1 MARKKIIRML
11 SGGVIVAC
19 TVLLCTLN
27 VSAQFQAVE
36 VTHTISG
43 SVGVQGVVMQGLPN
57 NPVTDESGYYIAIVK
72 WGWTGTVTPR
82 KDGWTFE
89 PASKTYPE
97 ITGDQD
103 NQDYRATPVTY
114 TISGSLGMADVQ
126 LTGLPGEPVTGSDGK
141 YSVIVEY
148 GWNGTVIPLKDGY
161 EFNPK
166 DRSYRNVGTDM
177 PRQDYSAKRITITIS
192 GTTREAGVEMRGFPS
207 KVTTDN
213 TGNYTTTV
221 DWGWSGAVKPE
232 KQGYT
237 FMPEEIPYTSI
248 TFNQTNQDYTS
259 TPITYTI
266 SGSASMANVEMK
278 GFPDAVYTDSS
289 GYYNAVVKWGWSGVV
304 TPNLDGYTFK
314 PASMT
319 YSNVD
324 SDRDSQQYESAI
336 KSFTISGSAGQE
348 GVQMLGL
355 PGDPITGSGGAYSV
369 TVDWNWSGTVTP
381 MKEGYDF
388 DPANKLN
395 PPINADMK
403 NQNYTASLK
412 QLTISGTVG
421 VSGVTLQGAPG
432 RPVVS
437 GSDGSYSVSVPW
449 GWSGTITPQQGG
461 FEFDPS
467 SIQYSDVKFDEISR
481 DYNATVLKRVI
492 SGTII
497 SDQGKPVEGVLMI
510 SDLGLTAST
519 DSSGTYTLEVNH
531 GWSGM
536 VTPTSE
542 GHTFRPTTQ
551 RYSNVSRDM
560 LNQNFQAIV
569 KMFTITDMVSMNGI
583 PIRDVKITATDIPGS
598 TATDAQGKFTI
609 RVPYGWSGEVIPE
622 KPGINFNPPSKSFS
636 TPIIQ
641 NMNMGV
647 AEPVA
652 LTQRPST
659 TQTRPTTT
667 TAPTTDRTGTL
678 PTTLPPVTDG
688 TLPTALPP
696 TTLPRG
702 VAPAAQAGTVTEP
715 SSTDPDIQKILDQLQ
730 ALKTEREGPAIP
742 AGVQFDP
749 ATVPVSNTFAGEELS
764 YVLENLGTQ
773 AGIPIIPEASVYGE
787 VYCTLKDVPLETA
800 LQIVLAGT
808 SYIYK
813 KTPHYYL
820 VSPGDP
826 NNPLFPVMSETRPVK
841 LDYVRAGTAVS
852 LLSNA
857 FLPYVKADPDPNSH
871 TVLVTAPSVMM
882 ERIVSDLKMLD
893 KTPTHV
899 MLDARIVIMERGDL
913 LNMGIEWGWPT
924 IRAGMFSSELLGKGD
939 DLMDF
944 GGKWPWGVQ
953 MGYSPDAT
961 FTDSLVM
968 ALNLLV
974 ENDEAK
980 ILSKPQLMALDG
992 RQAKI
997 QVLKEE
1003 YFLLTPST
1011 VSSYGYA
1018 SSYMENV
1025 VSGTTLTITPYIGDN
1040 GNIIL
1045 EMAVEVSDSIPSARS
1060 TELPVITRRTAENTV
1075 RIKDGGTAIVAGLTE
1090 NRSNHDNKKVPG
1102 LSKLPLVGSLFKN
1115 TANEDSSREIAVFIT
1130 ARIVPEDGIN
1140 VEFTGPSPTSIMQNQ
1155 QQPQTQYQAPAGP
1168 AGSNYQSS
1176 LLNAIS
1182 RQDR

>member
-1 MARKKIIRML
+1 MARKKNSRIL

-36 VTHTISG
+36 VTHTITG
-43 SVGVQGVVMQGLPN
+43 SVGVPGVVMQGLPN

-89 PASKTYPE
+89 PSSKSYPE

-114 TISGSLGMADVQ
+114 TISGSVGMADVR
-126 LTGLPGEPVTGSDGK
+126 LIGLPGEPVTGSDGK
-141 YSVIVEY
+141 YSANVEY
-148 GWNGTVIPLKDGY
+148 GWNGTVVPTKDGF

-166 DRSYRNVGTDM
+166 ERSYRNIGADM
-177 PRQDYSAKRITITIS
+177 PRQDYSAKGITITIA
-192 GTTREAGVEMRGFPS
+192 GTTREAGVEMQGFPS
-207 KVTTDN
+207 KIVTDN
-213 TGNYTTTV
+213 MGNYTAAV
-221 DWGWSGAVKPE
+221 DWGWNGTVKPI

-237 FMPEEIPYTSI
+237 FLPEEIPYTNL

-266 SGSASMANVEMK
+266 SGSADRANVEMK
-278 GFPDAVYTDSS
+278 GFPDTVYTDMS
-289 GYYNAVVKWGWSGVV
+289 GYYSAVVKWGWSGVV
-304 TPNLDGYTFK
+304 TPQLDGYTFK

-324 SDRDSQQYESAI
+324 SDRDNQQYDATM

-348 GVQMLGL
+348 GVQMRGL
-355 PGDPITGSGGAYSV
+355 PGDPITGPGGAYSV
-369 TVDWNWSGTVTP
+369 TVDWNWGGTVEP
-381 MKEGYDF
+381 MKDGYDF
-388 DPANKLN
+388 SPANKLY
-395 PPINADMK
+395 PPITTDMK

-412 QLTISGTVG
+412 QLTISGTV
-421 VSGVTLQGAPG
+421 VDVRGVTMQGAPG

-437 GSDGSYSVSVPW
+437 GSGGSYSVSVPW
-449 GWSGTITPQQGG
+449 GWNGTITPQKEGY
-461 FEFDPS
+461 EFDPPGM
-467 SIQYSDVKFDEISR
+467 QYTEVKFDEVGR
-481 DYNATVLKRVI
+481 NYNATLLKRVI
-492 SGTII
+492 SGSII
-497 SDQGKPVEGVLMI
+497 SDQGKPVEGVLMM
-510 SDLGLTAST
+510 SDLGLTTTT
-519 DSSGTYTLEVNH
+519 DSSGAFSLEVDH

-536 VTPTSE
+536 VTPVSE
-542 GHTFRPTTQ
+542 GHTFRPTAQ
-551 RYSNVSRDM
+551 RYTNISRDM
-560 LNQNFQAIV
+560 PNQSFQAIV
-569 KMFTITDMVSMNGI
+569 KMCKITDEVSMNGV

-609 RVPYGWSGEVIPE
+609 KVPYGWTGEVIPE
-622 KPGINFNPPSKSFS
+622 KPGINFNPPSKSFP
-636 TPIIQ
+636 TPITQ

-647 AEPVA
+647 AEP
-652 LTQRPST
+652 TIT
-659 TQTRPTTT
+659 TQRPTTT
-667 TAPTTDRTGTL
+667 PRQTTTTQPSTDRTGTL
-678 PTTLPPVTDG
+678 PS
-688 TLPTALPP
+688 ALPP
-696 TTLPRG
+696 TEGGGTLPSALPPTEG
-702 VAPAAQAGTVTEP
+702 GGTQAPTGTETEQSTMDP
-715 SSTDPDIQKILDQLQ
+715 SLQRIYDELQ
-730 ALKTEREGPAIP
+730 ALKDQREGPSIP
-742 AGVQFDP
+742 KGVQYDP

-773 AGIPIIPEASVYGE
+773 AEFPIIPEASVYGE
-787 VYCTLKDVPLETA
+787 VYCTLKDVPLDTA

-808 SYIYK
+808 PYIYK
-813 KTPHYYL
+813 KMPHYYL

-826 NNPLFPVMSETRPVK
+826 NNPLFSIMSETRPVK
-841 LDYVRAGTAVS
+841 LDYVRGNVAVAQ
-852 LLSNA
+852 LSNA

-871 TVLVTAPSVMM
+871 TVLVTAPSAMM
-882 ERIVSDLKMLD
+882 ERIVSDLEQID
-893 KTPTHV
+893 KTPTHI

-924 IRAGMFSSELLGKGD
+924 IRAGAFSNELLGSGST
-939 DLMDF
+939 DLEDF

-980 ILSKPQLMALDG
+980 ILSKPQLMGLDG

-1011 VSSYGYA
+1011 VSNYGYA

-1025 VSGTTLTITPYIGDN
+1025 VSGTTLTITPYIGDD
-1040 GNIIL
+1040 GDITL

-1060 TELPVITRRTAENTV
+1060 TELPVVTRRTAENTV

-1130 ARIVPEDGIN
+1130 ARIVPEDGLN
-1140 VEFTGPSPTSIMQNQ
+1140 VEFTGPSPTSFMQNQ
-1155 QQPQTQYQAPAGP
+1155 QQPQTQYQAPVESR
-1168 AGSNYQSS
+1168 GSSYQSS
-1176 LLNAIS
+1176 LLDAVSHQN
-1182 RQDR
+1182 R